1 VKKPPGGVD
10 CSSFTNLKAAVRAS
24 WPKDWGVPGSAI
36 DHVRVAYKDVEG
48 DDITVERDEE
58 LQAAIRE
65 DIKKFCVALP
75 GASGEATPLSVHAL
89 PMCIVWVGSRWVAS
103 GMGVGRRACLD
114 LWTRLICATWVLCL
128 AGEGWGHLL
137 RPRERAL
144 CVTTSPTIW
153 RVLCG
158 WMQWLPLG
166 SC

>member
-1 VKKPPGGVD
+1 MKKPPGGVD

-24 WPKDWGVPGSAI
+24 WPKEWGVPGSAI

-89 PMCIVWVGSRWVAS
+89 PMCIVWVGVEVR
-103 GMGVGRRACLD
+103 C
-114 LWTRLICATWVLCL
+114 
-128 AGEGWGHLL
+128 
-137 RPRERAL
+137 
-144 CVTTSPTIW
+144 
-153 RVLCG
+153 
-158 WMQWLPLG
+158 
-166 SC
+166 